1 MNTYESFTLLNS
13 LFTCNPE
20 TGRIYH
26 AKDKR
31 GGNGCVVAAA
41 GSPADSY
48 IGNHGYR
55 VISLKV
61 DGKARKLLAH
71 RVAYILLHGAI
82 PDGLRVDHINRDRAD
97 NTVVNLR
104 LVTPQQ
110 NAHNRRARGY
120 GRYRVNQFRARIA
133 CAGREVFL
141 GNFSTP
147 DAARSA
153 YLTAKAKHHPSAPID
168 LLTGNNHGV

>member
-1 MNTYESFTLLNS
+1 MNVYENPELLNS
-13 LFTCNPE
+13 LFIYNPE
-20 TGRIYH
+20 TGRIFH
-26 AKDKR
+26 AIDKR
-31 GGNGCVVAAA
+31 GGNGCIVAAA
-41 GSPADSY
+41 GAPADSY

-71 RVAYILLHGAI
+71 RVAYVLLHGMI
-82 PDGLRVDHINRDRAD
+82 PDGLRVDHVNRDRTD
-97 NTVVNLR
+97 NAAVNLR

-110 NAHNRRARGY
+110 NSHNRKALGF
-120 GRYRVNQFRARIA
+120 GRYRVNQFRARIE

-153 YLTAKAKHHPSAPID
+153 YLAAKTKHHPSAPVD
-168 LLTGNNHGV
+168 LLTGGAHGG